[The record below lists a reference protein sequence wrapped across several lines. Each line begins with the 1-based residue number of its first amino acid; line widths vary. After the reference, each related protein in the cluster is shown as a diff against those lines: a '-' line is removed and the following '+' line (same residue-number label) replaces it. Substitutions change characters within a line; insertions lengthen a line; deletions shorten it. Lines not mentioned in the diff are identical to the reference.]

1 MKQIFAAVLAALFV
15 VGAMSTAMADSKDH
29 KKEHAEK
36 KK

>member
-1 MKQIFAAVLAALFV
+1 MKQIFAAVLATLFA
-15 VGAMSTAMADSKDH
+15 VGAVSMAMADDH

>member
-29 KKEHAEK
+29 KTHAEK